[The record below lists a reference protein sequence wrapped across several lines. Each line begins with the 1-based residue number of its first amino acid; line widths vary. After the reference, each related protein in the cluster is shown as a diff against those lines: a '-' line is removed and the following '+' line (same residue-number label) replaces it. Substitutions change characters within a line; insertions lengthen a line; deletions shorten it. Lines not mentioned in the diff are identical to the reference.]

1 MPWRDTFSDINSL
14 DFHKMAFKSENN
26 LMQLMTEVGISNVEA
41 VNIVAARK
49 GSVIVSISL
58 KRSWVLIRKCLKST

>member
-26 LMQLMTEVGISNVEA
+26 LMQLITEVGISNVET

-58 KRSWVLIRKCLKST
+58 KRSWVLFKKCFK